1 MVAAMDR
8 HMWRV
13 IVVESNNSQ
22 PKQDVF
28 YFWTEEE
35 AEYFSNK
42 TNNEAFNEPDSYR
55 YALKPVQ
62 IK

>member
-1 MVAAMDR
+1 
-8 HMWRV
+8 MWRV
-13 IVVESNNSQ
+13 IVVESNDSQ

-42 TNNEAFNEPDSYR
+42 TNNEAFNDPNSYR

-62 IK
+62 VK